1 VVKGK
6 LLVKDFTKLAGKPM
20 SPTLLHR
27 KLSTSAIADIYTKVM
42 EGKRL
47 SFDDGVR
54 LWKHP
59 SLTDVGAISTST
71 TRTSATRAASSAHFM
86 HKRAVLIPTE

>member
-1 VVKGK
+1 
-6 LLVKDFTKLAGKPM
+6 M

-59 SLTDVGAISTST
+59 SLTDVGALANLVRETKNGNDTFYVRNQHINYSNICNQGCKFCS
-71 TRTSATRAASSAHFM
+71 FY
-86 HKRAVLIPTE
+86 